1 MPTRQEVEAWYAS
14 LKKQMEEKGYNM
26 SDPYTLGLFQVLPDY
41 SGADMANLAEDNV
54 AYYSEKVQKYMKDH
68 NLSQNE
74 RTLVYT
80 DNMYPAFTYTSVGEG
95 EDQHMEPIPF
105 DNTNYAEFLYQNI
118 ATEPSYELKEFLYQK
133 AQQGKLCVQY
143 SGLELNQPLTTFI
156 NAKGSE
162 AQVIEY
168 TCWDKGQKNQTMEK
182 YDMDEDTFKTF
193 EGNFLALADVSNL
206 VAKDLPGHVDVIQ
219 NLKLTEEKKK
229 ERIEAYTDKMKWYN
243 TKRLVCVSGKKN
255 PELFKSAKSREL
267 LNDCAQM
274 GSKGGTYLTEKEK
287 KIARKGLNCF
297 MSPVYNPMVNKLKK
311 KLNKELADIIKDGVF
326 DVNGKR
332 IKPDNNSEIACINAL
347 GKEFANGRD
356 LYINANPGDKRP
368 TLIYAGATAF
378 AGVEEA
384 TAVGAYINEINKLKD
399 ELLKTDNG
407 SQGSPAYEGLKKVFS
422 TFAARLEQDR
432 ELRKKGDGKNK
443 FNSDEEFIT
452 EELKFLARGAK
463 MYQED
468 HADNWN
474 LSYRQ
479 HERLKVA
486 AKIQCLL
493 DKRLKGDTYP
503 QDLRTKLAEK
513 LALEKAAA
521 CRESWKPSV
530 RKQGLQIF
538 TNQEAFVKT
547 MNEIKQSKEF
557 DILANQQNEVLDAML
572 KAPKGQLYKGYL
584 DLVKQNKIE
593 QQKQAQQKK
602 EIKKDDPNQVPKL

>member
-1 MPTRQEVEAWYAS
+1 
-14 LKKQMEEKGYNM
+14 MEEKGYNM

-41 SGADMANLAEDNV
+41 SEADVESLSGNNV
-54 AYYSEKVQKYMKDH
+54 EHYNEKVQKYMKDH
-68 NLSQNE
+68 NLSQDE

-80 DNMYPAFTYTSVGEG
+80 DNMYPAFAYTSVGEG
-95 EDQHMEPIPF
+95 KDQHMEPIPF
-105 DNTNYAEFLYQNI
+105 DNTNYAEFLNKNI
-118 ATEPSYELKEFLYQK
+118 TTEPSYELKEFLYQK

-143 SGLELNQPLTTFI
+143 SGFELNQPLSTFI

-162 AQVIEY
+162 AQVFEY
-168 TCWDKGQKNQTMEK
+168 TCWDKGNKNQTMEK

-193 EGNFLALADVSNL
+193 AGNFLALADISNFI
-206 VAKDLPGHVDVIQ
+206 AKDLPGTVDIIQ

-243 TKRLVCVSGKKN
+243 TKRLVCVSGKKH
-255 PELFKSAKSREL
+255 PGLFKDAKSREL

-274 GSKGGTYLTEKEK
+274 GSKSGTYLTEKEK
-287 KIARKGLNCF
+287 KIASKGLNCF
-297 MSPVYNPMVNKLKK
+297 ISPIYNPMLNKLKK
-311 KLNKELADIIKDGVF
+311 KLNKELVDIIKDGVF
-326 DVNGKR
+326 DVDGKP
-332 IKPDNNSEIACINAL
+332 IKADSNSEIACMNAL
-347 GKEFANGRD
+347 GKELAKGRE
-356 LYINANPGDKRP
+356 LYINANAGDKKP
-368 TLIYAGATAF
+368 TLVYAGVTAF
-378 AGVEEA
+378 AGVEKT

-399 ELLKTDNG
+399 ELLKTESG

-432 ELRKKGDGKNK
+432 VHRTNGDGKNK

-452 EELKFLARGAK
+452 GELEFLARGARE
-463 MYQED
+463 YQKN

-486 AKIQCLL
+486 SKILCLL
-493 DKRLKGDTYP
+493 EKRKNGDLFP
-503 QDLRTKLAEK
+503 QDLKTKLAEK

-538 TNQEAFVKT
+538 TNHEALVKT

-557 DILANQQNEVLDAML
+557 EILANSQPEVLDAML
-572 KAPKGQLYKGYL
+572 KAPKGQLYKGYS
-584 DLVKQNKIE
+584 DFVKQNQIE
-593 QQKQAQQKK
+593 QQKKAQQKQEVKK
-602 EIKKDDPNQVPKL
+602 EDLNQAPKL